1 MPTTNVKSLCLLAV
15 LLFTEVVLQSGGGV
29 LFERTMLHVE
39 GLDAVIAGVHDHHNA
54 LPGIN
59 GHTAGFVEGV
69 KGGCEAPEVLA
80 LAVENLK
87 RKSCTH

>member
-15 LLFTEVVLQSGGGV
+15 LLFTEVVLQGGGGV

-39 GLDAVIAGVHDHHNA
+39 GLDAVISRVHDYHNA

-59 GHTAGFVEGV
+59 GHTAGLVEGV
-69 KGGCEAPEVLA
+69 
-80 LAVENLK
+80 
-87 RKSCTH
+87 